1 MGRTSGSAATPPR
14 SLLEAKIRERNM
26 TLDEFAEY
34 ADTFAREHGEPGTLS
49 ARHLQRLLTPR
60 PDGTT
65 PTLRP
70 ATRRLLERIFGGVP
84 IAELLAAPRPCEPST
99 SRDDFRQWE
108 AGAAELSRLVRMS
121 ERVDTET
128 IRLLADQIDTTRR
141 LDRRLGAATLLG
153 ALRLHAQH
161 IESLF
166 THATDGST
174 IRALATVLTDAHTL
188 AGWQSLDRGEVT
200 AAWDHYRHAC
210 DAARAA
216 DSPALLAHAL
226 AEQAVVLADI
236 GRARDSAAMS
246 THARAVG
253 RHAPPLLRSWLA
265 AAHGEALAAD
275 GQQDASL
282 HAFTDAER
290 LLPDGTE
297 RLPEGPYLA
306 LDPVHLARWQGH
318 ALARFGRPEAVAVL
332 TGALDAH
339 DAEFSRAEAGL
350 RTDLAIAYLA
360 IGERHP
366 ARMQHAAATVIADAV
381 GSARQRRRL
390 QLCPVAEW
398 ANLSLTSSHGTP
410 LPDGRS
416 GG

>member
-1 MGRTSGSAATPPR
+1 MARTTGGGATPAR

-34 ADTFAREHGEPGTLS
+34 AETFAREHGEPGTLS
-49 ARHLQRLLTPR
+49 ARHLQRLLAPR

-70 ATRRLLERIFGGVP
+70 ATRRLLEHIFDGIP
-84 IAELLAAPRPCEPST
+84 IAELLAAPQPREPNNHGE
-99 SRDDFRQWE
+99 FAKWE
-108 AGAAELSRLVRMS
+108 AGAAELSRLIHMS

-141 LDRRLGAATLLG
+141 LDRRFGAATLLG

-166 THATDGST
+166 AHATDEAT
-174 IRALATVLTDAHTL
+174 TRALAAVLTDAHTL
-188 AGWQSLDRGEVT
+188 AGWQSLDRDEVA
-200 AAWDHYRHAC
+200 AAWEHYRRAC

-216 DSPALLAHAL
+216 DSPALHAHAL

-236 GRARDSAAMS
+236 GRTADSAAMS

-253 RHAPPLLRSWLA
+253 RHGPPLLRAWLA

-282 HAFTDAER
+282 RALADAEH
-290 LLPDGTE
+290 LLPEAAE
-297 RLPEGPYLA
+297 RPADGPYLA
-306 LDPVHLARWQGH
+306 LDHIHLARWRGH
-318 ALARFGRPEAVAVL
+318 ALARFGRQEAVAVL
-332 TGALDAH
+332 TAALIAH

-350 RTDLAIAYLA
+350 RADLAIAHLA
-360 IGERHP
+360 NGEREAAQCQHDA
-366 ARMQHAAATVIADAV
+366 ARAIADAI

-390 QLCPVAEW
+390 WL
-398 ANLSLTSSHGTP
+398 LSP
-410 LPDGRS
+410 AVP
-416 GG
+416 